1 MGSSSSKATATN
13 ELANNILNTS
23 VIENVNKSI
32 AEVGVSTL
40 VKNANNCTSTVSQN
54 NACNVG
60 NINTTGAFNFNSN
73 QSNQAEV
80 NFGCVQASEASTD
93 MSVAMIN
100 AIMGEV
106 QSLSNSEAGA
116 KLNAAANASNTTGF
130 GSSGGS
136 SSSSIK
142 TGTSNNITNESYTQI
157 QNIYEQNLKSNFTAE
172 TVSECIGKTYQNN
185 GTNINNV
192 NASSAN
198 IECVQTN
205 SLKQIQECKQ
215 LQSALNKTL
224 TNAAQELGFKIQA
237 ETATAATAAA
247 TTSSTS
253 TNVAT
258 GPIQD
263 IGSAI
268 SSIIDS
274 VFGGLIGTQAASII
288 CLIVCV
294 CLVIASL
301 YFAYNKMSS
310 SELGQAASHVTNIA
324 AEYAQN
330 ADNNRAMVESLKN
343 LNNFPTQTT
352 IPTAVPFE
360 PYDQLG
366 GYSLTSL
373 SSKDLGCATSDIIK
387 KYRVK

>member
-1 MGSSSSKATATN
+1 MGASGSKAKTTN
-13 ELANNILNTS
+13 DITNNILNVS
-23 VIENVNKSI
+23 DIETINKSV

-73 QSNQAEV
+73 QTNVADV

-116 KLNAAANASNTTGF
+116 KLNAAANASNTSGF
-130 GSSGGS
+130 GNTGGTS
-136 SSSSIK
+136 SS
-142 TGTSNNITNESYTQI
+142 TTNANITNNVTNETYTQI
-157 QNIYEQNLKSNFTAE
+157 QNIYEQNLKSNFTSE
-172 TVSECIGKTYQNN
+172 TVSECIGKTFQNN
-185 GTNINNV
+185 GININNV
-192 NASSAN
+192 NAGGPAN

-224 TNAAQELGFKIQA
+224 TKTAQELGFDVTAQNTSSTNA
-237 ETATAATAAA
+237 DSTAT
-247 TTSSTS
+247 STS
-253 TNVAT
+253 TNVTT
-258 GPIQD
+258 GPIQEL
-263 IGSAI
+263 GTAI

-274 VFGGLIGTQAASII
+274 IFGGLIGTQAVSII
-288 CLIVCV
+288 CAIL
-294 CLVIASL
+294 CLCCICLSL
-301 YFAYNKMSS
+301 YLAYQYKMSKS
-310 SELGQAASHVTNIA
+310 DLKQVGQSAMTF
-324 AEYAQN
+324 AQN
-330 ADNNRAMVESLKN
+330 INNKV
-343 LNNFPTQTT
+343 
-352 IPTAVPFE
+352 
-360 PYDQLG
+360 G

-373 SSKDLGCATSDIIK
+373 SSKDLGGLTSDIVV
-387 KYRVK
+387 KYRIK